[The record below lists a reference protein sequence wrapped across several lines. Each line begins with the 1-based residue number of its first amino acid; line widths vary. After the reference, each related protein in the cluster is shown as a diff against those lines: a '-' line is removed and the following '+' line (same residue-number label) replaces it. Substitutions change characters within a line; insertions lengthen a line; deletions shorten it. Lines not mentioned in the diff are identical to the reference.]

1 MNLRK
6 IGWKIGDY
14 CSRKVNNK
22 PLNRFRINLIKDECG
37 VKSIMQLP
45 KREIPQRLIY
55 KHSDNENYS
64 MFDTKNGN
72 FLGRMRA
79 YTELNDFYYE
89 EFTLTKSFFIARL
102 NAFVKN
108 QKVGTD
114 FINFAQKESFKQ
126 KCHGLVSLSSGNI
139 KRPPHVF
146 YRKLGFD
153 SRNREKISF
162 VDEAIQNGTDLPREA
177 KNWVIDMFFPID
189 KIKKP

>member
-6 IGWKIGDY
+6 IGWIIGDY
-14 CSRKVNNK
+14 YYRKINNK
-22 PLNRFRINLIKDECG
+22 PLNRFRNNLIKDECG
-37 VKSIMQLP
+37 INSIMQLP
-45 KREIPQRLIY
+45 KRKIPQRLIY
-55 KHSDNENYS
+55 KYSDNEHYS
-64 MFDTKNGN
+64 MFDKNNGQL
-72 FLGRMRA
+72 LGRMKA
-79 YTELNDFYYE
+79 YTELNDFYFE
-89 EFTLTKSFFIARL
+89 PFTLTKSFFIARL
-102 NAFVKN
+102 DAFVKN

-126 KCHGLVSLSSGNI
+126 NCYGRVSLSSGNI
-139 KRPPHVF
+139 KRPPHIF

-177 KNWVIDMFFPID
+177 KNWVIDMFYPID